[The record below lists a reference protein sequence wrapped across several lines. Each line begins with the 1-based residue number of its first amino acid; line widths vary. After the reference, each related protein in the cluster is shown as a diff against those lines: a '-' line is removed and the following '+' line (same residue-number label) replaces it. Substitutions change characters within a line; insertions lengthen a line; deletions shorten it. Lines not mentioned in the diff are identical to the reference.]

1 MPSPALP
8 LTPEQEAHLTAL
20 TTRDTGAVKTYRRAQ
35 ALLALHQGGSYAAVA
50 AQQRVR

>member
-1 MPSPALP
+1 MPTPHLT

-20 TTRDTGAVKTYRRAQ
+20 TTRGTVAVKTYRRAQ
-35 ALLALHQGGSYAAVA
+35 VLRALPQGGSYAAVA